1 MLPGMAQSPDET
13 TGLPWYRG
21 LGPLAP
27 PLPTEHTCCVCTVTM
42 GRQGLCPHQ
51 RGQDPSTPKYK
62 WAAVQ
67 DQTMPRKDSK
77 GNPQVAG
84 LSVPGAAQK
93 WKGGGRT
100 RDFCQDSEPMHH
112 QGWPLEC
119 SPQSHS
125 ITTQHVAEEVKPVQ
139 KPSWWSGTHTVTHR
153 QLTLPQHKEDN
164 KDDLSFW
171 VTTASKLWVGCPSL
185 MSLSLFLFTK
195 QRSSSGETEAVR
207 CADKSPPNRT
217 TYWRER
223 GQEFSASNTAK
234 VELLQT
240 APG

>member
-27 PLPTEHTCCVCTVTM
+27 LPTEHTRCVCTVTM
-42 GRQGLCPHQ
+42 GRQWLCPHH
-51 RGQDPSTPKYK
+51 RGQDASTPKYK
-62 WAAVQ
+62 TKPSPEKTAKAIHGLLGCLFQ
-67 DQTMPRKDSK
+67 EQLRNGKE
-77 GNPQVAG
+77 VAG
-84 LSVPGAAQK
+84 QVTFARIQNPCIIRVGLWNVLP
-93 WKGGGRT
+93 
-100 RDFCQDSEPMHH
+100 
-112 QGWPLEC
+112 
-119 SPQSHS
+119 SHTPS
-125 ITTQHVAEEVKPVQ
+125 QPSTWLGEVKLVQ
-139 KPSWWSGTHTVTHR
+139 KPTWWSGARTVTHR

-185 MSLSLFLFTK
+185 LSLSLFLFTK

-223 GQEFSASNTAK
+223 GQEFSAPNTAK
-234 VELLQT
+234 VELLRT